1 MTFHF
6 AHFRVDVIAQKLN
19 VFVQLWVDSL
29 EKNNGPSPALD
40 EI

>member
-6 AHFRVDVIAQKLN
+6 AHFRVDVIAQKLH

-29 EKNNGPSPALD
+29 G
-40 EI
+40 